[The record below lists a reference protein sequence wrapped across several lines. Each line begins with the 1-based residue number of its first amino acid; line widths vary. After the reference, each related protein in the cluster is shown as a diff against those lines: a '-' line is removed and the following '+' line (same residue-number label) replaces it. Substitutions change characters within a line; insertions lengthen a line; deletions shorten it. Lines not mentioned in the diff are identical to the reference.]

1 MINYTEYY
9 RGIVDSNFE
18 ENKKCAEE
26 AQNYILNSTAKS
38 HGIFIHTLYIPKI
51 FTSDMADYFDQITKT
66 MYKILEKVITE
77 YENNTDYRKL
87 FGFDEKLERLILRKD
102 RYNSKLPIARL
113 DIFFNEDDYSFKFC
127 EFNTDGSSAMNED
140 RELNNALS
148 HTLAYRKFANK
159 FHVKSYELFNS
170 WVREFTNILNSAD
183 KQIENPH
190 IAIVDFIH
198 GKPETEFI
206 EFQNAFINNGYTCE
220 ICNITDLMYDG
231 KSLLS
236 PTGKKIDA
244 IYRRAVTC
252 DIMRCYDEVKP
263 FIDAVLDENVILI
276 GDFKTQIAHNKR
288 IFKIL
293 HCDMTKSFLT
303 PVEIDFIEQ
312 HIPMTVTLSEHTIKE
327 YNVLN
332 NKNSWVIKPE
342 DSYASKGVYAGIEFD
357 NDEDWKEKV
366 LENADSSYL
375 LQEFCPPYETANI
388 DLLHDKDAKYRKYS
402 NITGLFVYNGHLSGI
417 YTRIAKT
424 GMISTQYS
432 EMSLPT
438 VVVTEK

>member
-1 MINYTEYY
+1 MTDYTEYY
-9 RGIVDSNFE
+9 RGIIDSDFE
-18 ENKKCAEE
+18 ENKKCAED

-38 HGIFIHTLYIPKI
+38 HGIFVHTLYIPKI
-51 FTSDMADYFDQITKT
+51 FTADMADYFSEITKT
-66 MYKILEKVITE
+66 MYSILEKVITE
-77 YENNTDYRKL
+77 YENNADYRRL
-87 FGFDEKLERLILRKD
+87 FAFDERLERLILRKD
-102 RYNSKLPIARL
+102 RYNSKLPMARL
-113 DIFFNEDDYSFKFC
+113 DIFFNEHDYSFKFC

-140 RELNNALS
+140 RELYNALS
-148 HTLAYRKFANK
+148 QTLAFKKFSKK
-159 FHVKSYELFNS
+159 FKVKSFELFNS
-170 WVREFTNILNSAD
+170 WVREFTEILNTANT
-183 KQIENPH
+183 KTENPH

-206 EFQNAFINNGYTCE
+206 EFQKAFINNGYTCE
-220 ICNITDLMYDG
+220 ICNITDLIYDG

-236 PTGKKIDA
+236 PSGKKIDA
-244 IYRRAVTC
+244 VYRRAVTC
-252 DIMRCYDEVKP
+252 DIMNHYDEVKP

-276 GDFKTQIAHNKR
+276 GDFKTQIAHNKK

-303 PVEIDFIEQ
+303 PLEADFIER
-312 HIPMTVTLSEHTIKE
+312 HIPMTVSLSEHTIKK

-357 NDEDWKEKV
+357 NDADWKKAV
-366 LENADSSYL
+366 LENADNSYL
-375 LQEFCPPYETANI
+375 LQEFCQPYQSANI
-388 DLLHDKDAKYRKYS
+388 DLLHDKDAEYIKYS
-402 NITGLFVYNGHLSGI
+402 NITGLFVYNGKMRGI

-438 VVVTEK
+438 IVVSDI